1 MGLVI
6 RSRSWSSSLGTD
18 LDSNDW
24 INWMDWVF
32 QLEWSLFWIEWDE
45 MRTTVMDYG
54 LWNKSRESGLPT
66 INNAS
71 YDVSV

>member
-1 MGLVI
+1 
-6 RSRSWSSSLGTD
+6 
-18 LDSNDW
+18 
-24 INWMDWVF
+24 MDWGF